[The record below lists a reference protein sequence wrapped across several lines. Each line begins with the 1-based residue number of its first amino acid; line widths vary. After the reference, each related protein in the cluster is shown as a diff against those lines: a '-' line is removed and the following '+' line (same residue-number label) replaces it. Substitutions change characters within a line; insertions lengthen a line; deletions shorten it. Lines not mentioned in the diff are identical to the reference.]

1 MAKGQKAL
9 FGDGSDLDGEDR
21 NFKQQMAD
29 LDVPIETT
37 GAKREAKPLTPWL
50 SPKRGRMNIDSRQIS
65 YTGSYLGFGENIY
78 KTLKAEFP
86 GPLRVALRVV
96 EYEGKKAVA
105 IKTDN
110 SGYKVTT
117 NIRGNNMR
125 LPLSST
131 LRQALKDSGLKYGR
145 YTVNRISGGFLAV
158 LDE

>member
-1 MAKGQKAL
+1 MAKRQKAL
-9 FGDGSDLDGEDR
+9 FGDGSDLDYEDR
-21 NFKQQMAD
+21 SFEQQMAD

-50 SPKRGRMNIDSRQIS
+50 SPKRGYKLGSRQIS
-65 YTGSYLGFGENIY
+65 YTDSYIGFGEDIY

-110 SGYKVTT
+110 NGYKVTT

>member
-1 MAKGQKAL
+1 MGRRFDML
-9 FGDGSDLDGEDR
+9 DDGTVLEDR

-50 SPKRGRMNIDSRQIS
+50 SPKRGHKLGSRQIS
-65 YTGSYLGFGENIY
+65 YTDSYIGFGEDIY
-78 KTLKAEFP
+78 KTLEAEFP

-110 SGYKVTT
+110 NGYKVTT